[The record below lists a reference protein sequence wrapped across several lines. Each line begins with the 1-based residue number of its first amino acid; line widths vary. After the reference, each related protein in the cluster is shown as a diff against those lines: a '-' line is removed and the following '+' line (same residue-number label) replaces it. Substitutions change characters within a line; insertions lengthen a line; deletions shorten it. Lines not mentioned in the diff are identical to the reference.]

1 MVNARKTRLPSDRGC
16 GGHLGRRHSGPG
28 TAASANKD
36 YGSLTARWWKWVY
49 AQKAVDVGGTNTNPV
64 LDSTGAYANVGQA
77 HGIGPDNKYF
87 FLTGTF
93 GASVTRTVTVPKG
106 KALFFPIINAS
117 VDNAVDPP
125 THYGVPKL
133 KALAKAS
140 IDTAIVDHLSAAF
153 DGQNV
158 PFFRSTAPTFDYTL
172 PKNHSIYAYFGLFGP
187 QFEGRVK
194 PAVADG
200 YWAFLAP
207 PSAGPHTLT
216 FHAEN
221 TQGFNITVVYNL
233 TIG

>member
-1 MVNARKTRLPSDRGC
+1 MVNARKTRLRLIAVVAVTLVAATVVPA
-16 GGHLGRRHSGPG
+16 

-140 IDTAIVDHLSAAF
+140 IDTAIVDHLSATF
-153 DGQNV
+153 DSQNV

-172 PKNHSIYAYFGLFGP
+172 PKKNSIYAYFGLFGP